1 MKTKLYRTVS
11 VEERLPNGTGTGD
24 YTVVFKDGSMSSDTD
39 AYCDGVVAW
48 LEEIELPS
56 EEDIIELAQKTSCVN
71 QFWNGA
77 YFILSKLKG
86 Y

>member
-1 MKTKLYRTVS
+1 MKNKIYRTVS
-11 VEERLPNGTGTGD
+11 VEERLPDGID
-24 YTVVFKDGSMSSDTD
+24 YTVVFEDGYLSSDTD
-39 AYCDGVVAW
+39 VYSDGVVAW

-77 YFILSKLKG
+77 YFILKHIKG
-86 Y
+86 GGK